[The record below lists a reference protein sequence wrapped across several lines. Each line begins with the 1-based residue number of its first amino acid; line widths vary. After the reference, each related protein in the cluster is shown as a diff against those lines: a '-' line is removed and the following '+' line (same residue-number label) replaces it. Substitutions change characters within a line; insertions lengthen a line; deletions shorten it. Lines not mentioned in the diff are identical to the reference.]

1 MAGAKR
7 TRDAARAMHCRPQ
20 PEPYP
25 AIKDAAVTTAAISA
39 MLLGVGGLRSPRN
52 RRCRMIE
59 NPLDR
64 IEINPEVMLGK
75 PVIRGSRITVEIILE
90 KIASG
95 SSIEDIQ
102 ADYPRL
108 TRDDVLAAVAF
119 ARQAVGTDEYIPR
132 VRGRG

>member
-1 MAGAKR
+1 
-7 TRDAARAMHCRPQ
+7 
-20 PEPYP
+20 
-25 AIKDAAVTTAAISA
+25 
-39 MLLGVGGLRSPRN
+39 
-52 RRCRMIE
+52 MIE
-59 NPLDR
+59 TPLDR

-95 SSIEDIQ
+95 CSIEDIQ

>member
-1 MAGAKR
+1 
-7 TRDAARAMHCRPQ
+7 
-20 PEPYP
+20 
-25 AIKDAAVTTAAISA
+25 
-39 MLLGVGGLRSPRN
+39 
-52 RRCRMIE
+52 MIE
-59 NPLDR
+59 NLLDR